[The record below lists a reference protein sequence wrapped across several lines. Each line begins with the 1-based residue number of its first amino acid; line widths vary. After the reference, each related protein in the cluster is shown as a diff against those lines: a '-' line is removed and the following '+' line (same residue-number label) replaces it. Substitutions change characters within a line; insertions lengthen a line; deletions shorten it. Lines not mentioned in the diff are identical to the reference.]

1 MVAATA
7 ALATLPAM
15 SELSEPIGIV
25 ALAAAAVALIAL
37 LLALVLAFRLRRLR
51 RAQTVVMGDGSRDLV
66 EQAARLE
73 TGFTQLRDWVEET
86 MQRLDQRAAEVDG
99 RLDSCLSHAA
109 LVRYDAYGEMSG
121 RQSSSFALLD
131 ERRSG
136 IVVSSILHRDQARI
150 YVKQLHEGESEHD
163 LSPEEREAIETA
175 FAVPAAPAARV

>member
-1 MVAATA
+1 
-7 ALATLPAM
+7 M
-15 SELSEPIGIV
+15 SELTEPAGIV
-25 ALAAAAVALIAL
+25 ALGAAAVALVAF
-37 LLALVLAFRLRRLR
+37 VLAAVLAVRVRRLR
-51 RAQTVVMGDGSRDLV
+51 RAQTVVMGGEGRDLV
-66 EQAARLE
+66 DQAARLE
-73 TGFTQLRDWVEET
+73 TGFMQLRDWVEET
-86 MQRLDQRAAEVDG
+86 MQRLDQRAGEVDG

-131 ERRSG
+131 DRRSG

-175 FAVPAAPAARV
+175 FAPPARV